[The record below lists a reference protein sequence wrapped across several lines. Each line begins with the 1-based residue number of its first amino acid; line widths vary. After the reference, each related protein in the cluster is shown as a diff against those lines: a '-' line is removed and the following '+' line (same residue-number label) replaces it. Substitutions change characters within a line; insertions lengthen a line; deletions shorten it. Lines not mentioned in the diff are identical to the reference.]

1 MGNRDVCGV
10 PGVLWG
16 GCRVEGG
23 RGGVNLDVSGDRA
36 PRLGSSSL
44 LEVRCVLLLPS
55 SSSCSE
61 GSATYQST
69 LLAPQQG
76 LGRSK
81 SPRANTTSIGTAP
94 EWRL

>member
-44 LEVRCVLLLPS
+44 LEVRCVLLPVAAWS
-55 SSSCSE
+55 RVV
-61 GSATYQST
+61 
-69 LLAPQQG
+69 APPTNP
-76 LGRSK
+76 LYW
-81 SPRANTTSIGTAP
+81 PLNRA
-94 EWRL
+94 